1 MRAGLETASLG
12 IDKLATIGLAT
23 MDDLTSSKPDD
34 SDSDDGAAPSQHV
47 TYNFLNAMY
56 SVQHTLC
63 FVRRATY
70 MQHT

>member
-47 TYNFLNAMY
+47 TYNFLHAMY
-56 SVQHTLC
+56 SVQHTPC
-63 FVRRATY
+63 FVRRAT
-70 MQHT
+70 